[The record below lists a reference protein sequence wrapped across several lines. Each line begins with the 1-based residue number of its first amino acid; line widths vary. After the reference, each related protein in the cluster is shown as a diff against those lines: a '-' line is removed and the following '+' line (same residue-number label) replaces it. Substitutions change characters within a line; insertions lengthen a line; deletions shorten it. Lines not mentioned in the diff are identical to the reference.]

1 MTSPNASN
9 SADESTRAY
18 VNGPVVQVP
27 LPTTVTADPATLQQ
41 IITTVMSV
49 LGLAFHLWNRNRKPP
64 Q

>member
-9 SADESTRAY
+9 SPDASTPGYA
-18 VNGPVVQVP
+18 NGPVVQVP
-27 LPTTVTADPATLQQ
+27 IPTVVTADPATLQQ
-41 IITTVMSV
+41 IISTVMSV